1 MPYTRAVLTRK
12 VPLGAWVAVT
22 LALGAMSFGACIA
35 GTPTSLERITDQD
48 AGEEPPILD
57 DGGVPDDAGELPTSD
72 PHAVLGTDPAHG
84 PFLGGQR
91 VLIHG
96 KGFGPA
102 LRVWFGTA
110 EVDPATV
117 IPVDATRVQV
127 AAPPGKAGSVDVTV
141 QDTDDESTRRTLPE
155 GYVYDTFYAEPDSG
169 PVAGGVDIELIGLDT
184 AWDASTVVKIDN
196 KPCTSL
202 TVDSPTALACTV
214 PQGTPGAKVI
224 TITTGNEV
232 LSVLDAYTYEDSDN
246 GFKGG
251 LSGAPLAGDLK
262 VLVYNNF
269 TGDPIP
275 GAHAIAGTDIATAIV
290 VDANSTGV
298 ALLSDPSLDKP
309 TTVTV
314 AARCF
319 SPTTFVNVPVD
330 TVTIYLDPVL
340 SPECVSSGDPPLVG
354 GKPQHIGTVT
364 GELVW
369 EGGTEFKKAL
379 WTNVPQPA
387 NANEAQAAYVFFAS
401 GDPTVAF
408 TLPPESSRITPDT
421 PGFIGYEY
429 ALSTSAGN
437 RALYA
442 VAGVEDRTKNPP
454 LFTAYAFGVVQG
466 VPLLPNEVTEAV
478 YIHMYSELD
487 QALNWQVTP
496 PAIGAKGPDRMRS
509 TVALMLGNDGYAL
522 LPAGS
527 KIPLLPVSPTLS
539 FVGVPALTGDLAG
552 SFYISTAR
560 ACTGPSLGAPL
571 SVVGRLLATNTGSPV
586 TVGDFVGLPTL
597 TTPAVNG
604 AWDGMGLGVSFP
616 AGGLPLDL
624 TVYDVLSGN
633 GLMHW
638 LVAVPGGSNTI
649 ALPSLDGFDL
659 ASIPAGPVTVAVYGA
674 RVADFD
680 YANLRYRDLR
690 STGMQAYS
698 LDYFAAH
705 R

>member
-1 MPYTRAVLTRK
+1 MLTRNRL
-12 VPLGAWVAVT
+12 VRAWAL
-22 LALGAMSFGACIA
+22 LALVWGVSSFGACIA

-48 AGEEPPILD
+48 AGEDPPIVEDGGTTD
-57 DGGVPDDAGELPTSD
+57 DGGGLPTSD

-91 VLIHG
+91 VLVHG
-96 KGFGPA
+96 KGFGSSV
-102 LRVWFGTA
+102 RVWFGGI
-110 EVDPATV
+110 EVDPSTIV
-117 IPVDATRVQV
+117 PVDATRVQV
-127 AAPPGKAGSVDVTV
+127 AAPPGKAGSVDVSV
-141 QDTDDESTRRTLPE
+141 QNADDESTLRTLPE

-169 PVAGGVDIELIGLDT
+169 PVAGGTDVELIGQGT
-184 AWDASTVVKIDN
+184 AWDATTVVKIDN
-196 KPCTSL
+196 KPCTQLSI
-202 TVDSPTALACTV
+202 DSPTALSCTV
-214 PQGTPGAKVI
+214 PQGTPGAKVV
-224 TITTGNEV
+224 TITTGAEV
-232 LSVLDAYTYEDSDN
+232 LTVLDAYVYEDSDN

-251 LSGAPLAGDLK
+251 LSGAPLAGTLK

-298 ALLSDPSLDKP
+298 AVLSDPSLDKP

-319 SPTTFVNVPVD
+319 SPTSFVDVPVD

-354 GKPQHIGTVT
+354 GKPQHTGTIT

-387 NANEAQAAYVFFAS
+387 TANEMQAAYVFVAS
-401 GDPTVAF
+401 SDPTAVF
-408 TLPPESSRITPDT
+408 TLPAESARITPET
-421 PGFIGYEY
+421 PGFIGYEF
-429 ALSTSAGN
+429 ALSTTAGN

-454 LFTAYAFGVVQG
+454 VFTAYAFGVVQG
-466 VPLLPNEVTEAV
+466 VPSLPNEVTEAV
-478 YIHMYSELD
+478 YIHMVSELD
-487 QALNWQVTP
+487 QALTWQVTP
-496 PAIGAKGPDRMRS
+496 PAIGAKGPDRMRA
-509 TVALMLGNDGYAL
+509 TVALMLGNDGYAI
-522 LPAGS
+522 LPAGA
-527 KIPLLPVSPTLS
+527 KTPLLPVQSNLS
-539 FVGVPALTGDLAG
+539 FVGVPAMTGDLAG

-571 SVVGRLLATNTGSPV
+571 SVVGRLLATDTGSPV
-586 TVGDFVGLPTL
+586 QVNDFVGLPSIV
-597 TTPAVNG
+597 TPPING
-604 AWDGMGLGVSFP
+604 AWDGSHLGVTFP
-616 AGGLPLDL
+616 AAGLPLDL

-638 LVAVPGGSNTI
+638 LVAFPGGTNSI
-649 ALPSLDGFDL
+649 ALPSLDGFEL
-659 ASIPAGPVTVAVYGA
+659 ASIPAGPVTIAVYGA
-674 RVADFD
+674 RVTGFD
-680 YANLRYRDLR
+680 YANLRYSNMRA
-690 STGMQAYS
+690 TGMQAYS